1 MNVII
6 SSCLSFHF
14 RLIQLEGR
22 KNVVDIEQ
30 RNVCNVAVM
39 RAVLKT
45 ASDIELGD
53 FLVTCITEF
62 LIH

>member
-22 KNVVDIEQ
+22 KNVVD
-30 RNVCNVAVM
+30 NVCNVAVM